1 MAPDIELDMNSYAT
15 MDYILLKH
23 CGGMGRWQ
31 VQNSI
36 FVLLIYYASLYPLF
50 ITVFTTYAPDHRCH
64 VENCDT
70 TNDTV
75 LTDWLIFAIPK
86 EESSSVFLAERRT
99 YDSCSKF
106 KTTGSDCSR
115 ESFDNETLEQCDA
128 YIFDTFYFEETLATK
143 FGLVCDEEF
152 KAQLLNSV
160 LMIGLLIGGI
170 VGGRLGD
177 KFGRKTSMFFAGLLI
192 IPVTIA
198 SGFSPSYGG
207 LIYYTF

>member
-1 MAPDIELDMNSYAT
+1 MAPEIEVVNINSYAT

-31 VQNSI
+31 VQNSF

-50 ITVFTTYAPDHRCH
+50 ITVFTTYAPDHRCY
-64 VENCDT
+64 VKNCDL

-75 LTDWLIFAIPK
+75 LTDWLSFAIPK
-86 EESSSVFLAERRT
+86 DESSSVFLAEMRS

-106 KTTGSDCSR
+106 KSIGNECSK
-115 ESFDNETLEQCDA
+115 EAFDNETIEEPCEA

-152 KAQLLNSV
+152 KVQLLNSV
-160 LMIGLLIGGI
+160 LMIGLLIGSI

-177 KFGRKTSMFFAGLLI
+177 KFGRKTSMFFAGLFI
-192 IPVTIA
+192 VPVTIA

-207 LIYYTF
+207 KYA